1 MPSPRFV
8 SVALDIPLLPPLTYK
23 VMEGT
28 SPKIGDRCVVPIGNR
43 SAVGLIVGVSN
54 QTDIAEEKQKSY
66 IRLLNETEA
75 LGDSWLKL
83 TKFASDYYQHSWGE
97 VAIAALPPFFRS
109 KPGPKYEQSLE
120 RLRKPFKFKRPVKQF
135 PLYNSTMNRRQ
146 R

>member
-23 VMEGT
+23 VMDGT

-66 IRLLNETEA
+66 IRLLNERNLRRITINTPGEKWP
-75 LGDSWLKL
+75 LLPYRL
-83 TKFASDYYQHSWGE
+83 FFAASPD
-97 VAIAALPPFFRS
+97 LNTN
-109 KPGPKYEQSLE
+109 SL
-120 RLRKPFKFKRPVKQF
+120 
-135 PLYNSTMNRRQ
+135 
-146 R
+146 

>member
-23 VMEGT
+23 VMDGT

-66 IRLLNETEA
+66 IRLLNEGVRGKLAEA
-75 LGDSWLKL
+75 DEICVGLLSTLLGRSGHCCL
-83 TKFASDYYQHSWGE
+83 TA
-97 VAIAALPPFFRS
+97 FFSQQAR
-109 KPGPKYEQSLE
+109 
-120 RLRKPFKFKRPVKQF
+120 
-135 PLYNSTMNRRQ
+135 T
-146 R
+146 